1 MRIIP
6 LPLIIGEDATGM
18 NKAIFKVEVSEY
30 VKSCNMLQ
38 ANVEKSYKLV
48 LRQCTELTRMQL
60 EGIPDWGATDDIS
73 DVIKLLHQAI
83 DQKYY
88 PLSLYS
94 ATKSVYC
101 LQQGPMMTNTQLVD
115 KLKARV

>member
-1 MRIIP
+1 M
-6 LPLIIGEDATGM
+6 GEDATDVD
-18 NKAIFKVEVSEY
+18 KDIFKVEVSEY
-30 VKSCNMLQ
+30 VKIRNRLQ
-38 ANVEKSYKLV
+38 DNIQKSYTLIIG
-48 LRQCTELTRMQL
+48 QCTELTRMQL

-73 DVIKLLHQAI
+73 DVTKLLHQAI

-101 LQQGPMMTNTQLVD
+101 LQQGPMMNNAHLVD